1 MVPSAACN
9 LVKEGGSLAGAI
21 PVARRGA
28 EEKEEIRHAAVR
40 VRHRRGEGG
49 IIADKEVKRNRVR
62 RGQIE
67 RADAV
72 VIHRI
77 RQEVEP
83 RRHSAVAQQ
92 SAVAGFVQNRRF
104 QRYPQQRRRG
114 RADRIRRL
122 SRPSTNR
129 FLYVGI
135 DSLARRH
142 VAGLGTAHQSAVGF
156 DRVGNGRLIHQLV
169 KNQALHTG
177 FGVYR
182 RHAIRQ
188 PVPCG
193 NRRIGV
199 VPGGTDI
206 SFGDENILGEI
217 GLHGRNG
224 QFQHQRL
231 SRIYQVA

>member
-1 MVPSAACN
+1 MPY
-9 LVKEGGSLAGAI
+9 

-77 RQEVEP
+77 GQEVEP

-104 QRYPQQRRRG
+104 QRYSQQRRR
-114 RADRIRRL
+114 RA
-122 SRPSTNR
+122 
-129 FLYVGI
+129 
-135 DSLARRH
+135 
-142 VAGLGTAHQSAVGF
+142 
-156 DRVGNGRLIHQLV
+156 
-169 KNQALHTG
+169 
-177 FGVYR
+177 
-182 RHAIRQ
+182 
-188 PVPCG
+188 
-193 NRRIGV
+193 
-199 VPGGTDI
+199 GG
-206 SFGDENILGEI
+206 
-217 GLHGRNG
+217 
-224 QFQHQRL
+224 
-231 SRIYQVA
+231 